1 MNWEN
6 LKNIIQKVQNTEKE
20 ELLPIDIKIFNEK
33 IRTAVLDS
41 ICKSLEDSN
50 VLSNYNG
57 IPGIQKW
64 LTLLEKEGLIKKEG
78 ECWEI
83 IVKEKNNKSIWEE
96 LQSCDFSSIIPIEGI
111 MYIKAHADQFV
122 SLLQGKFSGM
132 NLLFPEGRT
141 DIAEK
146 IYGGTAINRFLNR
159 SIAGIVSALSEERP
173 LHILEVGG
181 GVGATTIEVLKRLEK
196 KKFDYMFSDVSMFF
210 LNNIKRKFPSIN
222 TAILNLDN
230 IKNISIEEK
239 YDVIIAAG
247 VLNSVKNIP
256 NAVRNL
262 VGMLDKE
269 GILLITEPV
278 QEHIEIDMTQ
288 GFIQQEF
295 SDFRKNTGRWYL
307 EKNEW
312 IRLFNNLDC
321 KIECIPRDNDEYA
334 KLGFELI
341 VVQPY
346 VQQQCEYWV

>member
-1 MNWEN
+1 
-6 LKNIIQKVQNTEKE
+6 
-20 ELLPIDIKIFNEK
+20 
-33 IRTAVLDS
+33 
-41 ICKSLEDSN
+41 
-50 VLSNYNG
+50 
-57 IPGIQKW
+57 
-64 LTLLEKEGLIKKEG
+64 
-78 ECWEI
+78 
-83 IVKEKNNKSIWEE
+83 
-96 LQSCDFSSIIPIEGI
+96 

-159 SIAGIVSALSEERP
+159 SIAGIVSALSEEHP

-181 GVGATTIEVLKRLEK
+181 GVGATTIEVLKRLEN
-196 KKFDYMFSDVSMFF
+196 KKFNYLFSDVSMFY
-210 LNNIKRKFPSIN
+210 LNNIKRKFPTIN

-230 IKNISIEEK
+230 IENTSIEEK

-256 NAVRNL
+256 NTVRNL

-278 QEHIEIDMTQ
+278 QERIEIDMTQ

-295 SDFRKNTGRWYL
+295 SDFRKSTGRWYL

-312 IRLFNNLDC
+312 IRLFDDLDC
-321 KIECIPRDNDEYA
+321 KTECIPQDNDGYA

-346 VQQQCEYWV
+346 VQQQCEYWI